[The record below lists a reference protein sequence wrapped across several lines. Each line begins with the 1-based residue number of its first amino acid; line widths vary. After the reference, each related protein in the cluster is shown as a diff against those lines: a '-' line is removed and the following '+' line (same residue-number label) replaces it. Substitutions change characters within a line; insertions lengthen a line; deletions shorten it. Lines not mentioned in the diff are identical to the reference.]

1 VAAGE
6 EVLLILMKVFAM
18 RTLWDKIASADSPSY
33 ETVGEN
39 GESKFK
45 ELLLAIERHG
55 VIFFH

>member
-1 VAAGE
+1 
-6 EVLLILMKVFAM
+6 MCVFEPNIM
-18 RTLWDKIASADSPSY
+18 GDKIASADSPSY